1 MLVRA
6 ETKHGVVQRS
16 IGIYLVTGLT
26 PARLRHAGRAPGL
39 TDGCFKLTIQFFH
52 PFSKKVLKKI
62 QSVRPETVRPVTK

>member
-26 PARLRHAGRAPGL
+26 VSGL
-39 TDGCFKLTIQFFH
+39 TDCIFFKTFL
-52 PFSKKVLKKI
+52 LKG
-62 QSVRPETVRPVTK
+62 